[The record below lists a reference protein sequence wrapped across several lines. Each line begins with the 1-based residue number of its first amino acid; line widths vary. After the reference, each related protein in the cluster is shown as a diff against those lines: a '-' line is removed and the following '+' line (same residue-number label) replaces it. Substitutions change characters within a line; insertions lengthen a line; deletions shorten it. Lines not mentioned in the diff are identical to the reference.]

1 MHKFTIHKFDLYCS
15 NGNDEDKKHPVCQA
29 FTALYERAKSL
40 NGLIG
45 SMSVNDMDDELLII
59 GEENALII
67 NNDFNTTND
76 VAKKVIEFYIDMAR
90 REGIKFSDTFEL
102 FELRVKHDKR
112 IFSVFYAGKTQ
123 ESIVCQINERTK
135 AITLAGAEVMVR
147 LYEAKQRAEFA
158 TMKGERGE
166 EMD

>member
-1 MHKFTIHKFDLYCS
+1 
-15 NGNDEDKKHPVCQA
+15 
-29 FTALYERAKSL
+29 
-40 NGLIG
+40 
-45 SMSVNDMDDELLII
+45 MSVNDMDDELLII

>member
-1 MHKFTIHKFDLYCS
+1 MRKFTSHKFDLYRS
-15 NGNDEDKKHPVCQA
+15 NDEDKNHPVCQA
-29 FTALYERAKSL
+29 FIALYERAKSL

-45 SMSVNDMDDELLII
+45 SMSPSEIDDEMWGII
-59 GEENALII
+59 GEENTLII
-67 NNDFNTTND
+67 DEDFANTNES
-76 VAKKVIEFYIDMAR
+76 AKRAIEFYIDMAR
-90 REGIKFSDTFEL
+90 REGIKFCDTFEL
-102 FELRVKHDKR
+102 FELRVNHDKR

-147 LYEAKQRAEFA
+147 LYEAKQRAEFR

-166 EMD
+166 EID